1 MMTGKELIT
10 VADYACAEFV
20 EKKSRFIGHI
30 APAADEKEAQ
40 QFLERIRA
48 EHKAAN
54 HNCYAWV
61 CGENDSQQR
70 SSDMGEPSGTA
81 GRPILEAI
89 KRADLHNTAV
99 VVTRYFGGIL
109 LGAGGLTRAYG
120 KAAQMAI
127 DAAQKVRRI
136 PGRRC
141 AISFDY
147 GLLGRVETYLQQQ
160 KCCVENKVYAEQVCF
175 ICLIEE
181 SRMSALETALAD
193 LSGGAVHWQD
203 LGESA
208 DVVQPI

>member
-1 MMTGKELIT
+1 MAAKELIT
-10 VADYACAEFV
+10 VAEYASAEFI

-40 QFLERIRA
+40 RFLERIRS

-89 KRADLHNTAV
+89 KRADLHNTVV
-99 VVTRYFGGIL
+99 VVTRYFGGVL

-120 KAAQMAI
+120 KGAQLAIEAAR
-127 DAAQKVRRI
+127 KVRRL

-141 AISFDY
+141 ALSFDY
-147 GLLGRVETYLQQQ
+147 AQLGRVETFLQQQ
-160 KCCVENKVYAEQVCF
+160 KCCVENKIYAQEVCF
-175 ICLIEE
+175 ICLVEE
-181 SRMSALETALAD
+181 SRAAELETALAD
-193 LSGGAVHWQD
+193 VVGGALHWQD
-203 LGESA
+203 LGEA
-208 DVVQPI
+208 VEIEQPL

>member
-1 MMTGKELIT
+1 MTQKELIT
-10 VADYACAEFV
+10 VAAYASAEFI
-20 EKKSRFIGHI
+20 EKKSRFIGHV

-89 KRADLHNTAV
+89 KRSELHNTVV

-109 LGAGGLTRAYG
+109 LGAGGLARAYG
-120 KAAQMAI
+120 RGALMAI
-127 DAAQKVRRI
+127 EAAQKVRKL

-141 AISFDY
+141 ALSFDY
-147 GLLGRVETYLQQQ
+147 GQLGRVETFLQQQ
-160 KCCVENKVYAEQVCF
+160 NCLVENKLYAEQVCF
-175 ICLIEE
+175 ICLIEQRRLAE
-181 SRMSALETALAD
+181 LEAALAD
-193 LSGGAVHWQD
+193 LSNGSLHWQD
-203 LGESA
+203 LGEEV
-208 DVVQPI
+208 DIDQPV

>member
-1 MMTGKELIT
+1 MSGKEMIT
-10 VADYACAEFV
+10 VAAYASAEFI

-30 APAADEKEAQ
+30 APACDEKEAQ

-89 KRADLHNTAV
+89 KRADLHNTVV

-127 DAAQKVRRI
+127 EAAQKVRKL

-141 AISFDY
+141 ALSFDY
-147 GLLGRVETYLQQQ
+147 TLLGRMETFMQQQ
-160 KCCVENKVYAEQVCF
+160 ECCVENKVYAEQVCF
-175 ICLIEE
+175 ICLLEE
-181 SRMSALETALAD
+181 SRLAELETALAD
-193 LSGGAVHWQD
+193 LSNGASHWQD
-203 LGESA
+203 LGETV
-208 DVVQPI
+208 DIDKPL